1 MGRFLP
7 YDGIEQMFETTN
19 QVLKYKVG
27 FPLDQIISVTV
38 AMKVMAGHEVPAPSL
53 SLQSQRNPVPIISKT
68 I

>member
-1 MGRFLP
+1 
-7 YDGIEQMFETTN
+7 MFETTN